1 MPTRA
6 TLAECMVHTLGHA
19 KSQGEVPS
27 LLPQAPSDGR
37 PAVAPTTGH
46 LVDRR
51 GALARAAALT
61 AAAAA
66 PAWAQQ
72 TAPDGDRGGPPPAPG
87 SRLDLPDVKLF
98 DGRTVTQADAD
109 GQVLVLYWWASW
121 CPFCAL
127 QSPLMDKL
135 WLAQRGRG
143 LRFLGLSI
151 DRRAEDATAY
161 LAKRGYSFP
170 SGLVTPAIAR
180 ALPKPKG
187 LPVTVVRGRDG
198 RVLMG
203 EAGQLFPEDVERIAG
218 FL

>member
-1 MPTRA
+1 MKPALHGPGPEAPRGGA
-6 TLAECMVHTLGHA
+6 SG
-19 KSQGEVPS
+19 PS
-27 LLPQAPSDGR
+27 
-37 PAVAPTTGH
+37 PAGGQNI
-46 LVDRR
+46 DRR
-51 GALARAAALT
+51 RALARAAALT

-72 TAPDGDRGGPPPAPG
+72 AAPVGDRGGPPPAPG
-87 SRLDLPDVKLF
+87 TKLDLPDVELF

-109 GQVLVLYWWASW
+109 GHVLVLYWWASW

-127 QSPLMDKL
+127 QSPLMEKL
-135 WLAQRGRG
+135 WLAHRGRG

-151 DRRAEDATAY
+151 DRKAEDATRY
-161 LAKRGYSFP
+161 LAQRGYSFP

-203 EAGQLFPEDVERIAG
+203 EAGQLFPEDVEQIAG

>member
-1 MPTRA
+1 MTPRRLNTASLRTRREL
-6 TLAECMVHTLGHA
+6 LAHGA
-19 KSQGEVPS
+19 G
-27 LLPQAPSDGR
+27 LLA
-37 PAVAPTTGH
+37 
-46 LVDRR
+46 
-51 GALARAAALT
+51 

-66 PAWAQQ
+66 PARAQ
-72 TAPDGDRGGPPPAPG
+72 APPGGDKGGPPPAPG
-87 SRLDLPDVKLF
+87 TPLALPDVTLF

-109 GQVLVLYWWASW
+109 GHVLVLYWWASW

-127 QSPLMDKL
+127 QSPLMEKL
-135 WLAQRGRG
+135 WLAQRSRG

-151 DRRAEDATAY
+151 DRKAEDATGY
-161 LAKRGYSFP
+161 LARHAYTFP

-203 EAGQLFPEDVERIAG
+203 EAGQLFPEDVEQIAG